1 MKELYNPNTAN
12 YPRLKTDVCFADYDN
27 EYTYTSTL
35 GDAFRF
41 VRMNQLTSRA
51 HWKRFCDQFRY
62 NTDNDT
68 GWRGEFWGKMMRG
81 ACFCYSYF
89 KDKELYDILTETV
102 KDMMTTAD
110 SFGRISSYPR
120 DREFNAW
127 DLWCRKYVLL
137 GMQYYLEI
145 CEDDS
150 LKEEIIASMC
160 RQLDYIMTYIGQ
172 GKKEITK
179 ASCHWRGLNSASIL
193 EPTVRLYTLTKNES
207 YLSFA
212 KYIVDKGFT
221 DVQNLVDLAF
231 EDGLSP
237 YQYPVTKAYEMTS
250 CFEGLLEYYRITG
263 EEKYK
268 KAIIRFADK
277 VLETDFTVIGCS
289 GCTHELFDH
298 STVRQANTTNGAK
311 MQETCVTVTLMKFFY
326 QVHLLTG
333 DVKYADAFETS
344 LYNAYL
350 GSFNTEKVIEPQITN
365 THPTWTKEALPF
377 DSYSPLTSGTRG
389 NGVGGLQYMPDNHY
403 YGCCACIASAG
414 IGLAPK
420 MQFLTT
426 HDGYTLNIYENGTIK
441 TDFGKIEINGS
452 YLIDGKVSVTMNMT
466 EPKKFSLKLRNSS
479 WSKKTSLKLNGS
491 PLTINDG
498 YMTVTKEWQN
508 GDKLEL
514 EFDMTIRVT
523 RPIPYGEQVLMNE
536 VVWSEN
542 YIVPVYDK
550 EDENAKYHL
559 ALRRGA
565 LMLGLDD
572 RTGKSPDTAVS
583 LKLVNETVTE
593 YTLTTAPYPHILAL
607 ELTQTDGTKLTLT
620 DYASTGKRWDIGNKT
635 AVWLK
640 TK

>member
-1 MKELYNPNTAN
+1 MKNIYEQNTAN
-12 YPRLKTDVCFADYDN
+12 YPRLNTDVNFADYSN
-27 EYTYTSTL
+27 EYKYTSTL

-41 VRMNQLTSRA
+41 VRINQLTSSA

-62 NTDNDT
+62 NTDTDT

-89 KDKELYDILTETV
+89 KDKELYDVLTETV
-102 KDMMTTAD
+102 KDMMTTSD
-110 SFGRISSYPR
+110 ENGRISSYPR

-145 CEDDS
+145 CEDET
-150 LKEEIIASMC
+150 LKNEIIASMC
-160 RQLDYIMTYIGQ
+160 RQLDYIMTYIGH

-193 EPTVRLYTLTKNES
+193 EPTVRLYSLTGKRE
-207 YLSFA
+207 YLLFA
-212 KYIVDKGFT
+212 EYIVNKGFT
-221 DVQNLVDLAF
+221 DVQSLIDLAY
-231 EDGLSP
+231 ENGLSP

-250 CFEGLLEYYRITG
+250 CFEGLLEYYRVTG
-263 EEKYK
+263 IEKYK
-268 KAIIRFADK
+268 DAVVRFADK

-311 MQETCVTVTLMKFFY
+311 MQETCVTVTLMKFLY

-350 GSFNTEKVIEPQITN
+350 GSFNIEKVIEPQITN
-365 THPTWTKEALPF
+365 THPTWTMEALPF
-377 DSYSPLTSGTRG
+377 DIYSPLTSGTRG

-420 MQFLTT
+420 MQLLTT

-441 TDFGKIEINGS
+441 TDFGGLKIDGS

-466 EPKKFSLKLRNSS
+466 EPKKFTLKLRNPS

-491 PLTINDG
+491 PLTINNG

-572 RTGKSPDTAVS
+572 RTGISPDTAVNI
-583 LKLVNETVTE
+583 KIENEKVTSS
-593 YTLTTAPYPHILAL
+593 TKASAPYPNILAIKVP
-607 ELTQTDGTKLTLT
+607 QTDKTELLLT